1 MHLYARK
8 WLTAPQATLL
18 RCAVILGMLLR
29 IPLAILG
36 IAHRDAGR
44 WNAVRGY
51 ARVLG
56 RALRNWNEHASP
68 RA

>member
-1 MHLYARK
+1 MDS
-8 WLTAPQATLL
+8 PQATLL

-56 RALRNWNEHASP
+56 RALRGWS
-68 RA
+68 